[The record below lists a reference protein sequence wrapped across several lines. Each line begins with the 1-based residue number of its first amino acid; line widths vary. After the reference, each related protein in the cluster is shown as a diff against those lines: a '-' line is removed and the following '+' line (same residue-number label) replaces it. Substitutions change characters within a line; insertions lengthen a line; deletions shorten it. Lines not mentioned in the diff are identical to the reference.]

1 MKIELHNVGP
11 IEYFEF
17 DTEKDLNLI
26 YGKNSVG
33 KSYAM
38 SCVYNLLKNLY
49 EPINVLGIRIGWK
62 KSISILEGVY
72 SKFLDKTLIIKLKQD
87 IDKLS
92 KKIDVKEIILTTI
105 KNIFQEHFIY
115 NIHQSFSNTFSSIK
129 NLNNQLSKKDFLIK
143 IEIGFFSLDINIDN
157 EKDVLQI
164 SNIFVKDS
172 FEILCKN
179 EELYHYQGF
188 VNDTIIRDFNIYK
201 DSVRAE
207 DIFIAEIENI
217 FQNYLSTQS
226 LGLKANIE
234 KNYFLPSSR
243 SGLYQALNS
252 FSPIIAELAKSR
264 FQLKNKKIELP
275 SLSEPIADY
284 FIKLSTLDSTKKSD
298 KLEIIAKK
306 IEEKILKG
314 SVSIDDDK
322 KINFNPN
329 NTNLL
334 LDLSVTSSMVAEIA
348 PIVTYLRYIINAA
361 TPNDIFGDF
370 LGSGESTND
379 TKILFIEEPEAHLHP
394 EVQIQLM
401 EIFVELTKL
410 NVKIV
415 ITSHSNYMFQQLD
428 NMILEGKI
436 APEKVASY
444 HLVMGKNGSKDAG
457 DMKATSEGMED
468 NNFVEISEKL
478 YEKKMEIFDK
488 LNADIINAD

>member
-33 KSYAM
+33 KSYAIY
-38 SCVYNLLKNLY
+38 CVYNLLKNLY

-62 KSISILEGVY
+62 KSISILDGFY
-72 SKFLDKTLIIKLKQD
+72 SKFFDRELIIKLKQE
-87 IDKLS
+87 IDNS
-92 KKIDVKEIILTTI
+92 EKKVDVKEIILTTI
-105 KNIFQEHFIY
+105 KNIFQEYFIY
-115 NIHQSFSNTFSSIK
+115 NINQSFGNTFSSIK
-129 NLNNQLSKKDFLIK
+129 NLNNQFSKKDFLIT
-143 IEIGFFSLDINIDN
+143 IQIGFITLEISINN
-157 EKDVLQI
+157 EKEILQI
-164 SNIFVKDS
+164 SNVFVEDS
-172 FEILCKN
+172 FEILYKN
-179 EELYHYQGF
+179 EELYHYQVL
-188 VNDTIIRDFNIYK
+188 VNDTITRDFSIHK
-201 DSVRAE
+201 DSVSAE
-207 DIFIAEIENI
+207 DVFIDEIEI
-217 FQNYLSTQS
+217 FFQNYLFKK
-226 LGLKANIE
+226 LKEMDINIE
-234 KNYFLPSSR
+234 KIYLLPSSR

-264 FQLKNKKIELP
+264 FQLKSKKIELP

-284 FIKLSTLDSTKKSD
+284 FIKLSTLDSTQKST
-298 KLEIIAKK
+298 KLEEIAQK
-306 IEEKILKG
+306 IEDKILKG
-314 SVSIDDDK
+314 SISIDEDK

-329 NTNLL
+329 NTNLS
-334 LDLSVTSSMVAEIA
+334 LDLSESSSMVAEIA
-348 PIVTYLRYIINAA
+348 PLVTYLRYIVNMSAN
-361 TPNDIFGDF
+361 TFTFFGRK
-370 LGSGESTND
+370 ESTGD

-410 NVKIV
+410 NVKVV

-488 LNADIINAD
+488 LNADIINTD